1 MRSACLALVL
11 ACSVRAG
18 LASIAVIPTTLL
30 LFNQQTS
37 RVRSIQGAVSLMR
50 LRLSDED
57 DGGFSFISP
66 LSPAGDGN
74 SVEPDSPGFIKV
86 SSFDPD
92 RIEEGTWNGYL
103 KEQFENMTDGDARG
117 LISFE
122 QFVTW
127 KQKNGLVYERE
138 EVHDLWENVLE
149 DRLASCN
156 LEMFIKLNFIID
168 EQ

>member
-1 MRSACLALVL
+1 MRRMKSACLALVL
-11 ACSVRAG
+11 ACSVWAG

-37 RVRSIQGAVSLMR
+37 RVQGMR
-50 LRLSDED
+50 LRLSDKD

-138 EVHDLWENVLE
+138 EVQDLWENVLD